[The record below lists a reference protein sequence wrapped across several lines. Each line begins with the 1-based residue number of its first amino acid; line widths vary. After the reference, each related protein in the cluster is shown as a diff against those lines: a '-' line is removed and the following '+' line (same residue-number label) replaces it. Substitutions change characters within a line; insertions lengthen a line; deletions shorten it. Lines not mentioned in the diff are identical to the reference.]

1 MKIAIDI
8 NDVIRDNLG
17 QFRNLYIKHID
28 PEFDITRDEINSFN
42 KMECYPFSSEEELY
56 KFQYIDYPFEL
67 YARAECCGPM
77 LPYVL
82 NEWMDK
88 TLMDLDE
95 ECVPEIMFFSPFE
108 MGMTIQS
115 TFAFLSGKSLRPR
128 EIWFPKDSM
137 KIYDRADIV
146 ITAQPSLIE
155 GCPEGKTVIK
165 IETPYNKDIETKYS
179 FDTLLSLIG
188 DSNQTVIKLL
198 ENKE

>member
-8 NDVIRDNLG
+8 NDVIRDNMHK
-17 QFRNLYIKHID
+17 FRQVYIKNVD
-28 PEFDITRDEINSFN
+28 PDFEITDDETTSFN
-42 KMECYPFSSEEELY
+42 QMECYPFASEEELY
-56 KFQYIDYPFEL
+56 KFKYTDYPFEL

-77 LPYVL
+77 LPYIL

-95 ECVPEIMFFSPFE
+95 ENVPEIMFFSPFE
-108 MGMTIQS
+108 IGMTIQS
-115 TFAFLSGKSLRPR
+115 TFAFLSGKALRPR

-165 IETPYNKDIETKYS
+165 IEMPYNKHIETKYS
-179 FDTLLSLIG
+179 FDSMVSLIG
-188 DSNQTVIKLL
+188 DENQTVIKLL
-198 ENKE
+198 ENNE